1 MQYLPKSSISAVRR
15 FNRFYTR
22 RIGALQP
29 HYLGGPYSLPQ
40 ARVLYE
46 LGQRAE
52 CTASELGADLDL
64 DLGYLRRLVQDLKRR
79 GLVQGEAAKEDA
91 RRVRLTLT
99 ARGRKAYQQLDQRSR
114 DEVGAMLSK
123 LAAPEQVRLVGALD
137 AHYLGSPFPLPQARV
152 LYELGERGEST
163 ASELGAD
170 LDLDAGYLS
179 RLLQGLRRQG
189 LVQGQASRDDARRVR
204 LSLTAKGRKAYQQLD
219 ARSRDEV
226 AGMLGKLAAPEQAR
240 LADALQTVESLLKK
254 ETSQAPGISLRA
266 HRPGD
271 MGWVVHRHGALYFQE
286 YGWDERFEAL
296 VAGIAAAFVNELDR
310 KRERCW
316 IAEMGG
322 EPVGCVFLVKQTKT
336 LAKLRLLI
344 VEPKARG
351 SGLGRRLVEECI
363 AFARAKGYS
372 KLVLWTQSNLVAARH
387 LYKSTG
393 FKLVNTQ
400 RHQDFGIKLTGE
412 YWELVL

>member
-1 MQYLPKSSISAVRR
+1 MQYLPKSSNSKSSISAVRR

-29 HYLGGPYSLPQ
+29 QYLGGPYSLPQ

-64 DLGYLRRLVQDLKRR
+64 DLGYLSRLVQDLKRR

-99 ARGRKAYQQLDQRSR
+99 ARGRKAYQQLDARSR

-123 LAAPEQVRLVGALD
+123 LAAPEQVRLVGAL
-137 AHYLGSPFPLPQARV
+137 QAVEGV
-152 LYELGERGEST
+152 LEKKNSKPT
-163 ASELGAD
+163 
-170 LDLDAGYLS
+170 
-179 RLLQGLRRQG
+179 LR
-189 LVQGQASRDDARRVR
+189 
-204 LSLTAKGRKAYQQLD
+204 
-219 ARSRDEV
+219 
-226 AGMLGKLAAPEQAR
+226 P
-240 LADALQTVESLLKK
+240 
-254 ETSQAPGISLRA
+254 

-271 MGWVVHRHGALYFQE
+271 MGWVIGAHGRLYAQE

-296 VAGIAAAFVNELDR
+296 VAGIAAAFVNELDK

-336 LAKLRLLI
+336 VAKLRLLI

-351 SGLGRRLVEECI
+351 IGLGRRLVEECI
-363 AFARAKGYS
+363 AFARAKGYG
-372 KLVLWTQSNLVAARH
+372 KLVLWTQSNLAAARH
-387 LYKSTG
+387 IYKSTG

-412 YWELVL
+412 YWELAL

>member
-1 MQYLPKSSISAVRR
+1 M
-15 FNRFYTR
+15 
-22 RIGALQP
+22 
-29 HYLGGPYSLPQ
+29 
-40 ARVLYE
+40 
-46 LGQRAE
+46 
-52 CTASELGADLDL
+52 
-64 DLGYLRRLVQDLKRR
+64 QDLKRR

-99 ARGRKAYQQLDQRSR
+99 AKGRKAYQQLDARSR

-123 LAAPEQVRLVGALD
+123 LAAPEQVRLVGAL
-137 AHYLGSPFPLPQARV
+137 QAVEGV
-152 LYELGERGEST
+152 LEKKNNSK
-163 ASELGAD
+163 
-170 LDLDAGYLS
+170 
-179 RLLQGLRRQG
+179 
-189 LVQGQASRDDARRVR
+189 
-204 LSLTAKGRKAYQQLD
+204 LT
-219 ARSRDEV
+219 
-226 AGMLGKLAAPEQAR
+226 
-240 LADALQTVESLLKK
+240 
-254 ETSQAPGISLRA
+254 LRA

-271 MGWVVHRHGALYFQE
+271 LGWVIGAHGRLYAQE

-296 VAGIAAAFVNELDR
+296 VAGIAAAFVNELDK

-336 LAKLRLLI
+336 VAKLRLLI

-351 SGLGRRLVEECI
+351 IGLGRRLVEECI

-372 KLVLWTQSNLVAARH
+372 KLVLWTQSNLAAARH
-387 LYKSTG
+387 IYKSTG

-412 YWELVL
+412 YWELAL